1 MKSKLSAVF
10 LFLAVLLAGISV
22 VAASDYE
29 IDSVQ
34 VDDVI
39 AVSGGDAVFVERG
52 QDAVIEVYLSG
63 NASVDN
69 VKVKAYL
76 GGYEY
81 DDVEASTETFAVESG
96 VDYRKVL
103 RLSIPNDLEASD
115 DYTLRVRVFDDD
127 NEVDESFTLRIK
139 EARHS
144 LNIQDV
150 MVRPDAEIDAGKSLF
165 VTVRVENLGAKKEE
179 DIKVVASIPDL
190 GVSAREYI
198 DELTAAEDPNEDEED
213 SLSSK
218 EILLRIPEGAKT
230 GDYDLN
236 VRVEYNRGHSV
247 VTQTETVHVN
257 GVADDAAVVA
267 EKKAETVVSIDSTSK
282 TVAQGSDVSF
292 KLTLANLGSD
302 PVLYSLEVAGEQ
314 LFADAR
320 VEPGFVTVQ
329 PDSTAEFLVG
339 LKAKAD
345 ASEGRHSFVL
355 KVKSGNAV
363 VQELSVSADV
373 TKKTVTGNLLGG
385 DVKQA
390 AMIGVVVLVVILVI
404 VGLVIAFS
412 KRGNDEPGAG
422 EGQSYYFYPKY

>member
-1 MKSKLSAVF
+1 MKSKLSAAF
-10 LFLAVLLAGISV
+10 LFLAVLLVGIGV
-22 VAASDYE
+22 VAASDYVV
-29 IDSVQ
+29 DSVQ
-34 VDDVI
+34 VDDIV
-39 AVSGGDAVFVERG
+39 AVEGGDAIFVERG
-52 QDAVIEVYLSG
+52 QDAVIEAYISG

-69 VKVKAYL
+69 VRVKAYL

-81 DDVEASTETFAVESG
+81 DDVEASTETFAVEEG

-115 DYTLRVRVFDDD
+115 DYTLRVKVFDDD
-127 NEVDESFTLRIK
+127 NEIEKSFTLRIK
-139 EARHS
+139 EPRHS

-150 MVRPDAEIDAGKSLF
+150 IVRPDAEIDAGKSLF

-179 DIKVVASIPDL
+179 DIKVVASIPEL
-190 GVSAREYI
+190 GITAREYI

-218 EILLRIPEGAKT
+218 ELLLRIPESAKT
-230 GDYDLN
+230 GDYDLD
-236 VRVEYNRGHSV
+236 VRVEYNRGHSAE
-247 VTQTETVHVN
+247 TQTVKVHVT
-257 GVADDAAVVA
+257 GVAADDAVVA
-267 EKKAETVVSIDSTSK
+267 EKKAETVTSIDSTSK
-282 TVAQGSDVSF
+282 TVEQGAEVSY
-292 KLTLANLGSD
+292 KLTIANLGSE
-302 PVLYSLEVAGEQ
+302 PVIYSIEVAGEQ

-329 PDSTAEFLVG
+329 PDSTAEFLVT
-339 LKAKAD
+339 LKAKPD
-345 ASEGRHSFVL
+345 ASEGRHSLVA

-363 VQELSVSADV
+363 VQELSLSADV
-373 TKKTVTGNLLGG
+373 SKRTVGSSVLGG

-412 KRGNDEPGAG
+412 KKGNDEPGAG